1 MVVCNARDVRLNPS
15 ASLPEQVALP
25 DPSASMY
32 NHGTIERC
40 DLNRHLTRFLI
51 SLAIILIIL
60 SACDPLAKPVQPS
73 ATLAEPEPPTETLQP
88 TPVPPTATPT
98 EESLKIGYGP
108 EIPEELIQSALS
120 SMVVRDEME
129 ASSLIISF
137 IEGDKLSE
145 WIFALVAP
153 FATVPDSIDAQEWL
167 HFWQTG
173 EPRSELKELVVDL
186 TAFHAFLVK
195 YGMPASSIK
204 SLPPTEIFDYCRENN
219 AWAIIPF
226 ERITPEWKVIAIDGQ
241 SPIHKYFD
249 PSIYPLKA
257 DINLSKNPAFEIDP
271 ETYQHVLS
279 QLQAV
284 MPKTNRDPEKLTTV
298 ILTGVTALA
307 RATAKEM
314 EIYGVLSPAQSI
326 KDVMKE
332 ADLAHVSNEV
342 PFAPDCP
349 EPQWVQDRLEF
360 CSDDSYIDLLK
371 EIGTDVVELT
381 GDHFRDWG
389 PEAMLHTLDMYDAE
403 GWSYYGGGR
412 NIAEARAPL
421 RLEHNGNK
429 IAFIGC
435 NAKAPGYAT
444 ASETNPGAFHCDMDY
459 MVGAIEGLVQEGY
472 LVIATFQ
479 HDEVYQWQPAPNMIE
494 DFRQLAE
501 AGAVIVSGSQAH
513 QPHIYEFWGDTFV
526 HYGLGNLFFDQL
538 GWYDDSDKAFI
549 DRHIFYDGKYLGVE
563 LLTIQFFNWSTPTWM
578 TPDARTQLLARLF
591 EQSQQFSQAQ

>member
-1 MVVCNARDVRLNPS
+1 M
-15 ASLPEQVALP
+15 
-25 DPSASMY
+25 
-32 NHGTIERC
+32 
-40 DLNRHLTRFLI
+40 TRFLI
-51 SLAIILIIL
+51 SLAIILMIL
-60 SACDPLAKPVQPS
+60 SACKPLAQPVQPS
-73 ATLAEPEPPTETLQP
+73 ITLPEPEPPTETQQP
-88 TPVPPTATPT
+88 TPIPPAATPT
-98 EESLKIGYGP
+98 EESIQIGYAPG
-108 EIPEELIQSALS
+108 IPEELIQGELS
-120 SMVVRDEME
+120 GMVVRDETE
-129 ASSLIISF
+129 ASPLIISF

-153 FATVPDSIDAQEWL
+153 FATVPDSINAQEWL
-167 HFWQTG
+167 EFWQTG
-173 EPRSELKELVVDL
+173 ESRSELKNLVVDL
-186 TAFHAFLVK
+186 TAFNAFLVK

-204 SLPPTEIFDYCRENN
+204 SLSPTEILDYCRENN
-219 AWAIIPF
+219 TWAIIPF

-241 SPIHKYFD
+241 SPIHKNFD
-249 PSIYPLKA
+249 SSIYPLKA

-271 ETYQHVLS
+271 ETYQYVLS

-326 KDVMKE
+326 AEVIRE

-412 NIAEARAPL
+412 NIAEARAPI

-513 QPHIYEFWGDTFV
+513 QPHIYEFWGHTFV

-563 LLTIQFFNWSTPTWM
+563 LLTVQFFNWSTPTWM